1 MYESL
6 CNGVVSE
13 QQRILLGEE
22 EKGIW
27 YGSKHSIATK
37 LDNEYGILRFILDLI
52 RVSKSVNEKLAR
64 WLKNVVLLEGLIHG
78 SCVSG
83 PLKTNPSFKMK
94 N

>member
-27 YGSKHSIATK
+27 FGSKHSIATK
-37 LDNEYGILRFILDLI
+37 LDNEYGICI
-52 RVSKSVNEKLAR
+52 E
-64 WLKNVVLLEGLIHG
+64 IHFG
-78 SCVSG
+78 SNTSEQERE
-83 PLKTNPSFKMK
+83 
-94 N
+94 